1 MCTAIFIMKNHFLTL
16 IIAASVGYLGG
27 VSSQLF
33 VSSPEEN
40 QSSDVFINNTGELT
54 ETNSSTELQLEL
66 LKYKVEQLEAQ
77 LETLSQQS
85 NRAENSSSIHSAK
98 NTSKATPRYAR
109 AVQPNEENLVA
120 AGVSHDIAKDI
131 LQRISQQEYRRL
143 ELQNLVRRSQGTEAQ
158 QYRNELRELNQD
170 KISLRNE
177 LGDQAYDQYLFSSGQ
192 NNRVKVSSVMSG
204 SPAESSGFENNDIIV
219 SYDNLSILDWSDI
232 RRATLDGE
240 IGSYTTVEILRNGER
255 MSLMVPRGTLGVKLE
270 PVQVDPAE

>member
-1 MCTAIFIMKNHFLTL
+1 LCTAIFIMKNHFLTL

-85 NRAENSSSIHSAK
+85 SGAENSSSTSSAK